1 MTISKTPSITLE
13 MNFSKNPSSLII
25 LTKGK
30 SADYGG
36 TNGQVCQY
44 AVKASNVVI
53 RVLNQFMV
61 TENVMIQSY
70 LVNHGMNV
78 TAGMRMVIEFQ
89 AVLMSSN
96 AVIFTCSI
104 FRLGSVA
111 RIEERTWDCKNSVA
125 LMNFQE

>member
-1 MTISKTPSITLE
+1 MTISKTPSITLV
-13 MNFSKNPSSLII
+13 MTFSKNPSSLII

-36 TNGQVCQY
+36 TNGRVCHN

-61 TENVMIQSY
+61 TENVMIQRNSVG
-70 LVNHGMNV
+70 LVIYV
-78 TAGMRMVIEFQ
+78 TAGMRIVIEFQ

-96 AVIFTCSI
+96 VELLTGSLFG
-104 FRLGSVA
+104 LGSVA
-111 RIEERTWDCKNSVA
+111 
-125 LMNFQE
+125 